1 MQTTQKLLLNTNFQN
16 KLWLKVVAIYCSCL
30 GSTLVQATGTFD
42 ELNNAPSV
50 STAVNGIS
58 ADGNTA
64 VGFFENSNG
73 IYEAALWNN
82 GTMTGLKF
90 LGVVNESYSY
100 SVSGDGSVV
109 VGSSRNN
116 NNYMEA
122 FRWTSGTGMRGLGS
136 LNTSGSGNY
145 NSWATSVSADG
156 SNVAGYSMNNNG
168 DAEAFRWNNGTMTGL
183 GFLNTGGSGRYVS
196 RANAISADGST
207 VVGISVNG
215 EGYNEAF
222 RWNNGSMIG
231 LGFLRTTSGYYD
243 SWANAVSGDGS
254 IVVGYSQNNNDNREA
269 FRWSSATGMTGLGF
283 LNTSGSGSYNSIA
296 VAVSSDGGVVV
307 GASANN
313 LGYAEPFR
321 WTSATGMQSIAT
333 WLTDAGVTPTDT
345 FLTSIDNYA
354 AGVSADGNVVVGNYY
369 DDNEASHAWLARV
382 DGDGSGSG
390 LLVDLAAFNSSLIES
405 GSRNIQA
412 GTGMPNMTLFG
423 AHHRSILDNGLARS
437 DNNGTCAWA
446 TTDAAHHNSISTNTE
461 LAEVGACKDFG
472 NSRFGIGIGQAWTQQ
487 SLSLDGSAR
496 YNGQY
501 LLMEGAKAFDNGLQ
515 PSVTGYYGRFDSKMS
530 RHYMNGAGVDSSNA
544 SPNSNVYAL
553 RARLDWKDA
562 KTIGRFS
569 ISPYAAYTWIKSKLD
584 AYTETGGGFP
594 AHFAASTWTTN
605 DLRAGTAVKTAL
617 STATDLRLGAEVAH
631 RFENN
636 TSGVKGNVVDL
647 WSFNLPGK
655 RITQTWMRATID
667 VDHRVTN
674 NVALTVGA
682 NTATTGGDA
691 SWGVTAGL
699 RANF

>member
-1 MQTTQKLLLNTNFQN
+1 MFYTKVQRNCKIQTFH
-16 KLWLKVVAIYCSCL
+16 LKPL
-30 GSTLVQATGTFD
+30 
-42 ELNNAPSV
+42 
-50 STAVNGIS
+50 
-58 ADGNTA
+58 
-64 VGFFENSNG
+64 
-73 IYEAALWNN
+73 AAFL
-82 GTMTGLKF
+82 
-90 LGVVNESYSY
+90 LGVLSSQAQAADVFEESNNL
-100 SVSGDGSVV
+100 
-109 VGSSRNN
+109 SSA
-116 NNYMEA
+116 YTEA
-122 FRWTSGTGMRGLGS
+122 
-136 LNTSGSGNY
+136 Y
-145 NSWATSVSADG
+145 AASADG
-156 SNVAGYSMNNNG
+156 STTVGGFTNSDGNW
-168 DAEAFRWNNGTMTGL
+168 EAFRWNNGTMTGL
-183 GFLNTGGSGRYVS
+183 GFLDTSPSGGYYYSSAAAVSADGSVVIGNSKDSNNNNEAFRWTSGTGMVGLGFLNTSGGGSYGSYAYAVS
-196 RANAISADGST
+196 ADGSAVVGKSRDSNNNYEAFRWTSDEGMTGLGFLDAGSYSQASAVSADGST
-207 VVGISVNG
+207 VVGYSSMNG
-215 EGYNEAF
+215 Q
-222 RWNNGSMIG
+222 
-231 LGFLRTTSGYYD
+231 
-243 SWANAVSGDGS
+243 AN
-254 IVVGYSQNNNDNREA
+254 Y
-269 FRWSSATGMTGLGF
+269 
-283 LNTSGSGSYNSIA
+283 
-296 VAVSSDGGVVV
+296 
-307 GASANN
+307 GA
-313 LGYAEPFR
+313 FR
-321 WTSATGMQSIAT
+321 WTSATGMQSITT
-333 WLTDAGVTPTDT
+333 WLTDAGVTPTEG
-345 FLTSIDNYA
+345 FLSSPESA
-354 AGVSADGNVVVGNYY
+354 ATGVSANGNVVVGSYY
-369 DDNEASHAWLARV
+369 DANYNSYAWLARV